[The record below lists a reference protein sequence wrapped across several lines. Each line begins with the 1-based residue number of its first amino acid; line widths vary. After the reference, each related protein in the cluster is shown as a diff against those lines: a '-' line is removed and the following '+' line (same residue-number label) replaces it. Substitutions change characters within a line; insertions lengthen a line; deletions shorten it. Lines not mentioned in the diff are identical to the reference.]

1 MIYQNLLFFHIPKA
15 GGSSIEKMFLPN
27 HKQLDFV
34 ANLIFKE
41 SRFSR
46 WICCTMRNRNWRIF
60 VFLIVSI
67 FMSDRKNLWGLH
79 NGKILHHLTYLDIYK
94 KEKYYLKHTSQSPS
108 SLPPTLASLVKWCIV
123 RNPYDRMISAY
134 HFIGNNLPFEKF
146 VYWVYGELDKYYRHK
161 EEPFVVILP
170 QWEFIINEHGKNG
183 MDEVLHFETLK
194 RDFKVFQ
201 KKYNLQHLTLPHINA
216 RKRHSTDLKSYYT
229 KELEEMVYHMYKW
242 DFKMLKYKRLK
253 LGRATVQS

>member
-1 MIYQNLLFFHIPKA
+1 
-15 GGSSIEKMFLPN
+15 
-27 HKQLDFV
+27 
-34 ANLIFKE
+34 
-41 SRFSR
+41 
-46 WICCTMRNRNWRIF
+46 
-60 VFLIVSI
+60 
-67 FMSDRKNLWGLH
+67 MSDRKNLWGLH

-94 KEKYYLKHTSQSPS
+94 REKYYLKHTSLQSP
-108 SLPPTLASLVKWCIV
+108 PPTLASLIKWCIV
-123 RNPYDRMISAY
+123 RNPYDRIISAY

-216 RKRHSTDLKSYYT
+216 RKRHSSNLKSYYT

-253 LGRATVQS
+253 MVG